1 MHGDGLT
8 REEAEKALT
17 DWAANN
23 ARRDDLVRAARA
35 AGVSKNRIHVLTG
48 IARTTIDRIFQ
59 ERSMNVQDLTAAV
72 KTTLGDYPGSF
83 DIEGLVEEIRA
94 TYGNDIKSIDDIPG
108 DEYWQIVERH
118 DLSLKS

>member
-1 MHGDGLT
+1 MA

-35 AGVSKNRIHVLTG
+35 AGVTKNRIHVLTG

-118 DLSLKS
+118 DISLRS